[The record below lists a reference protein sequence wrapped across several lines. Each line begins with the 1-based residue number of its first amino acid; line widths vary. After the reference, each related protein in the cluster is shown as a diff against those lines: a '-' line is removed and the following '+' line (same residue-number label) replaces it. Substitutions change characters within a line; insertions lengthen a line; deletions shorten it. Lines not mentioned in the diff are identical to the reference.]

1 MRVDGQ
7 GWLKPV
13 RVDQQQ
19 ALPTE
24 RRESEGR
31 AERDRANALA
41 EHRAGESDRAQ
52 AERVHSPRDSVERVH
67 DGSVRP
73 HKLRSFWPS
82 SRSPKAIAARCTR
95 RSRSS
100 VPLALAIRGT
110 AANTLAGAR
119 RRISAGAPMRSAKN
133 VPAIVRS
140 TASMTPEASAAAATI
155 APGLSPP
162 LRVESLRGSSSTSYT
177 RQLN

>member
-82 SRSPKAIAARCTR
+82 SRSPKAIAASCTR

-119 RRISAGAPMRSAKN
+119 RRISAGAPKRAAQN
-133 VPAIVRS
+133 RPASVGR
-140 TASMTPEASAAAATI
+140 TPGK
-155 APGLSPP
+155 APGAGPARAAHAPVPSPP
-162 LRVESLRGSSSTSYT
+162 PRGGS
-177 RQLN
+177 RPG